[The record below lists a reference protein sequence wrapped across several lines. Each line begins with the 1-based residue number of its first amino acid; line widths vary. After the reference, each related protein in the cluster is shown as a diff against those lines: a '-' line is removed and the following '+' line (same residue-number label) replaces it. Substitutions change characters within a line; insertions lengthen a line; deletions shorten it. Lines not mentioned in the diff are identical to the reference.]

1 METKPVLLVDAFADE
16 VMGGVPIAVVPDE
29 ITRSQ
34 LRAVAS
40 ELGTSGAVA
49 PTQGGDHD
57 LVYVEC
63 DETQKFVE
71 RNEAQRLVER
81 NEAKTFVEGAIAGC
95 SALIER
101 ELIELG
107 EQTMLVVDA
116 DGDEREVP
124 VHINSDRYVAVTL
137 ADHEVTE
144 ASISLERLAPA
155 LGVDVAALEDV
166 ATELPVGRTDAFGGT
181 LFVPVTFLS
190 HLTSS
195 SPDRE
200 TLTAVLEET
209 DTARVCAFTFD
220 TLGQR
225 THVHARVFDPSVPG
239 CERAASGVAIAG
251 AGRYFTQYGAFDAET
266 AQVRVECGYVLDRP
280 GTVVATLGQT
290 PEVGGTG
297 LTVLDGTI
305 TVPEERDDDIVML

>member
-29 ITRSQ
+29 ITPNQ

-49 PTQGGDHD
+49 TAPLDDYD
-57 LVYVEC
+57 LVYVER
-63 DETQKFVE
+63 DET
-71 RNEAQRLVER
+71 R
-81 NEAKTFVEGAIAGC
+81 TFVEAAVAGC
-95 SALIER
+95 SALVER
-101 ELIELG
+101 DLLEVG
-107 EQTMLVVDA
+107 ERTMLVVDSA
-116 DGDEREVP
+116 GEEREFP
-124 VHINSDRYVAVTL
+124 VRIGSDRHVEVTL
-137 ADHEVTE
+137 PEHEVTA
-144 ASISLERLAPA
+144 ASVSLERLAPA

-200 TLTAVLEET
+200 TLTAVLDET
-209 DTARVCAFTFD
+209 ETARLCAFTFD

-225 THVHARVFDPSVPG
+225 TQFHTRVFDPTLGG
-239 CERAASGVAIAG
+239 CEHATNGVAIAG
-251 AGRYFTQYGAFDAET
+251 VGRYLRQYEAFDAET
-266 AQVRVECGYVLDRP
+266 QQVHAECGYVLDRP
-280 GTVVATLGQT
+280 GTVVTTLGQT

-305 TVPEERDDDIVML
+305 TVPEEPDDDIVTV